1 MAAAGRLAFPGRT
14 AGGEPGGAARPPQGA
29 GPRCAQIPSAGGGPG
44 LPQRTKPSAQPSPRR
59 KPSEE
64 APGLE
69 PHVSLPSLSSVVL
82 LAPSESLWKCIKSKV
97 TCLSENDD
105 PTFSQRTYDPPSHQ
119 KERYLPTLK
128 KKKRRTSTAH
138 LNILSAW
145 QPWVFQGV
153 RRVYLSI
160 YLGQMYDN
168 FFFIAHSCSF
178 QEVLVCR
185 AQIVE
190 TKTPHD
196 STQWTL
202 I

>member
-128 KKKRRTSTAH
+128 KKKKAYKYSTFEH
-138 LNILSAW
+138 LKCLAT
-145 QPWVFQGV
+145 
-153 RRVYLSI
+153 
-160 YLGQMYDN
+160 LGLPGGK
-168 FFFIAHSCSF
+168 AC
-178 QEVLVCR
+178 VLVY
-185 AQIVE
+185 I
-190 TKTPHD
+190 
-196 STQWTL
+196 SWTNV
-202 I
+202 